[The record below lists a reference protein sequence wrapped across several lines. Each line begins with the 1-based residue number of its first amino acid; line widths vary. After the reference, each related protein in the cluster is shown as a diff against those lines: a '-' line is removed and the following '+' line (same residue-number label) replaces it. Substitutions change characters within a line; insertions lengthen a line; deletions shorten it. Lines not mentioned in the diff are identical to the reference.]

1 MWGKEYSM
9 SEYLIKFASSPNQE
23 NLPDR
28 AYWVAH
34 KCANVSL
41 KGQIAGILG
50 FADHTI
56 SVTVF
61 PL

>member
-1 MWGKEYSM
+1 M